1 MNLLY
6 FPFTNLQP
14 CFKDDVIG
22 LNSLPTC
29 WVDLAAK
36 VMKNANKNATQAVL
50 NTSETRTAR
59 IDFVNIFVALVKLVN
74 CVGDRTG

>member
-1 MNLLY
+1 
-6 FPFTNLQP
+6 
-14 CFKDDVIG
+14 
-22 LNSLPTC
+22 
-29 WVDLAAK
+29 
-36 VMKNANKNATQAVL
+36 VMKNAIKNATQAVL